1 MIISLVKDRKFKH
14 ARMCFAHFWL
24 RNLQLARSALL
35 VVVVAAAGAGGVY
48 QYSARRRFERPAV
61 HLPPTGIDAT

>member
-24 RNLQLARSALL
+24 RNIQLARSAL
-35 VVVVAAAGAGGVY
+35 VVVDAAGAGGVY
-48 QYSARRRFERPAV
+48 HTAPDVGSNAQQCIP
-61 HLPPTGIDAT
+61 LTGIDAT